1 MHPFR
6 PFLVCLLLTL
16 ALPATVQATRVY
28 RSVAPDGTVLYSDQP
43 GPDAEALDIG
53 QPAAIVSSPSPTTAA
68 PTQPA
73 PAPEPEKPVAYSTLR
88 ITRPAND
95 AVHWFAEG
103 PVRVDVEIVPP
114 LAEGHLLVPIL
125 DGVPQ
130 GGGIAADSFT
140 LSGLDPNTYQLTV
153 AIHDADGRELKRSS
167 AIRFHFKR
175 QSLNLPARRAP
186 ASGGN

>member
-53 QPAAIVSSPSPTTAA
+53 QPAAIVSSPAPTEAA

-73 PAPEPEKPVAYSTLR
+73 PEPEKTVSYTTLR
-88 ITRPAND
+88 ITRPDND

-103 PVRVDVEIVPP
+103 PVRVDVQIVPP

-130 GGGIAADSFT
+130 GGGIAASSFT
-140 LSGLDPNTYQLTV
+140 LSGLDPNTYRLAV
-153 AIHDADGRELKRSS
+153 AIYDADGKELKRSS
-167 AIRFHFKR
+167 PIRFHFKHH
-175 QSLNLPARRAP
+175 SLNLPARRAP
-186 ASGGN
+186 ASGGK

>member
-1 MHPFR
+1 MRPSR
-6 PFLVCLLLTL
+6 PFVWYLLLTL
-16 ALPATVQATRVY
+16 AVPATVQATRVY

-43 GPDAEALDIG
+43 GPDAQEVDVG
-53 QPAAIVSSPSPTTAA
+53 QPAAIVSSPAPARTA

-73 PAPEPEKPVAYSTLR
+73 PEPEKTVAYTTLR
-88 ITRPAND
+88 ITQPADD

-103 PVRVDVEIVPP
+103 PVRVDAEIVPP
-114 LAEGHLLVPIL
+114 LAEGDLLVPIL

-130 GGGIAADSFT
+130 GSGVAASSFT
-140 LSGLDPNTYQLTV
+140 LTGLDPNTYQLAV
-153 AIHDADGRELKRSS
+153 AIHDADGKELKRSPP
-167 AIRFHFKR
+167 IRFHFKR